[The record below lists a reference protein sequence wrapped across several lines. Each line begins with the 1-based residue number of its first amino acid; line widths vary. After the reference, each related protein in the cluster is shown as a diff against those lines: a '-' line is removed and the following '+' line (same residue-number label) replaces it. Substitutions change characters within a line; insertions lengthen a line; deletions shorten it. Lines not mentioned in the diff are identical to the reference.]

1 MLANCG
7 YSLDALSHLLQ
18 LETYCQRMQLKQLY
32 YSYSY
37 STLVDLFQA
46 NNISSNAN

>member
-7 YSLDALSHLLQ
+7 YSLYALSHELQ
-18 LETYCQRMQLKQLY
+18 LETYYQRMQLKQSY

-37 STLVDLFQA
+37 STLVDIFQA
-46 NNISSNAN
+46 NKISSNAN